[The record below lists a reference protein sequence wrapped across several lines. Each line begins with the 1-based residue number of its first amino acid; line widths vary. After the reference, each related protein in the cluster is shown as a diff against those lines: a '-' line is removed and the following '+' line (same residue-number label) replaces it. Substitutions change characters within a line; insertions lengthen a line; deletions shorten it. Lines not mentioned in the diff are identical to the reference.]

1 MKKHEQTSTYTGMK
15 DNEQVSIYTDLALEE
30 RERFSKNVEIEGV
43 TINKETD
50 KKLKM
55 ITTTVEIMNNKGAK
69 AMGKPKGTYITM
81 ESNLLKIEDENIRKQ
96 IGEKVAEILKQ
107 IHHKNKIEKILVVGL
122 GNAFATPDA
131 LGPKV
136 AQEIVIG
143 DNVFC
148 IAPGVWAQTGMETYS
163 IIKGIVSQ
171 ENPDLIIAID
181 SLAARNVSRVT
192 STIQIAD
199 TGIIPGSGVGNHRMG
214 LNKET
219 LGKKVIAIGVPM
231 VVSGATIVNDTMEKL
246 LSILASV
253 QKDNTISNIFN
264 NYTAQEK
271 YQLFE
276 ELLSEDTEQMFVT
289 PKDVDGIVNNLSKIV
304 AYGINSFCTNNN
316 IP

>member
-1 MKKHEQTSTYTGMK
+1 MRNNKK
-15 DNEQVSIYTDLALEE
+15 NEDFINNDQVSIYTDLALEE
-30 RERFSKNVEIEGV
+30 RERFNKNVEIEGV
-43 TINKETD
+43 SINKETD
-50 KKLKM
+50 KELKM
-55 ITTTVEIMNNKGAK
+55 ITTTVEIINNKGAK
-69 AMGKPKGTYITM
+69 TMGKPKGTYITI
-81 ESNLLKIEDENIRKQ
+81 ESNLLKIEEEHLRKQ
-96 IGEKVAEILKQ
+96 IGEKVAEVLKE
-107 IHHKNKIEKILVVGL
+107 IHPKTKKEKILIVGL

-136 AQEIVIG
+136 AQEITIG
-143 DNVFC
+143 ENIFC

-192 STIQIAD
+192 NTIQIAD

-214 LNKET
+214 LNKDT

-246 LSILASV
+246 LNILASV
-253 QKDNTISNIFN
+253 QKDNAMSSIFS
-264 NYTAQEK
+264 NYTSQEK
-271 YQLFE
+271 YALFE

-304 AYGINSFCTNNN
+304 AYGINSFCIDNN

>member
-1 MKKHEQTSTYTGMK
+1 MK
-15 DNEQVSIYTDLALEE
+15 DDNQKQVSIYTDLALEE
-30 RERFSKNVEIEGV
+30 RERFNKNVEIDGV
-43 TINKETD
+43 AINKETD
-50 KKLKM
+50 KELKM
-55 ITTTVEIMNNKGAK
+55 ITTTVEIINNKGAK
-69 AMGKPKGTYITM
+69 AMGKPKGKYITM
-81 ESNLLKIEDENIRKQ
+81 ESNLLKIEDENIRNK
-96 IGEKVAEILKQ
+96 IGDRMAEILKE
-107 IHHKNKIEKILVVGL
+107 IHPKAKKEKILVVGL

-136 AQEIVIG
+136 AQEIIIG
-143 DNVFC
+143 DNILC
-148 IAPGVWAQTGMETYS
+148 IAPGVLAQTGMETYS
-163 IIKGIVSQ
+163 IIKGIVAE

-214 LNKET
+214 LNKDT

-253 QKDNTISNIFN
+253 RKDNPMSNIFS
-264 NYTAQEK
+264 NYTSQEK
-271 YQLFE
+271 YELFE

-304 AYGINSFCTNNN
+304 AYGINIFCASNNTY
-316 IP
+316 

>member
-1 MKKHEQTSTYTGMK
+1 MKN
-15 DNEQVSIYTDLALEE
+15 DNQKQVSIYTDLALEE
-30 RERFSKNVEIEGV
+30 RERFNKNVEIDGV
-43 TINKETD
+43 AINKETD
-50 KKLKM
+50 KELKM
-55 ITTTVEIMNNKGAK
+55 ITTTVEIINNKGAK
-69 AMGKPKGTYITM
+69 AMGKPKGKYITM
-81 ESNLLKIEDENIRKQ
+81 ESNLLKIEDENIRNK
-96 IGEKVAEILKQ
+96 IGDRMAEILKE
-107 IHHKNKIEKILVVGL
+107 IHPKAKKEKILVVGL

-136 AQEIVIG
+136 AQEIIIG
-143 DNVFC
+143 DNILC
-148 IAPGVWAQTGMETYS
+148 IAPGVLAQTGMETYS
-163 IIKGIVSQ
+163 IIKGIVAE

-214 LNKET
+214 LNKDT

-253 QKDNTISNIFN
+253 RKDNPMSNIFS
-264 NYTAQEK
+264 NYTSQEK
-271 YQLFE
+271 YELFE

-304 AYGINSFCTNNN
+304 AYGINSFCASNNTY
-316 IP
+316 